1 MRGYS
6 VKLYLNKKQTEQVDK
21 EIGCSRFIYN
31 KMIEI
36 NQKKYNRTG
45 KGLSGYDMQSYL
57 PKLKKQFPWLKE
69 VTAQQLQITCHNLA
83 YAYNRF
89 FKKLSKYP
97 NFKKKSYRGSYKVV
111 NTVSLQGNKLKLPK
125 LGYVRYRGGD
135 RPEGTVKSVTVKRSA
150 SGRYYAS
157 ILIQTKEQDL
167 PEQEFNSITGID
179 LGLKDFLITS
189 TGLKADNPKHLRHS
203 EKKLKLR
210 QKRYSNT
217 LKGSKNRNKRR
228 IILARTHEK
237 IANQR
242 KDFTHKVS
250 KLLVADSDNQA
261 FALEDLNIKGMVKNH
276 KIAKSVSDASW
287 GMFKTFL
294 NYKAKQSGKQV
305 FTVDRF
311 YPSSK
316 TCSACGIVNNKLQL
330 SDREWTC
337 NSCNAQHDRD
347 LNAAINISNEAWRNC
362 ASGGV
367 VSPEFLVTKLKAT
380 PTKLIKSL
388 KIV

>member
-57 PKLKKQFPWLKE
+57 PKLKKQYPWLKE

-83 YAYNRF
+83 DAYNRF
-89 FKKLSKYP
+89 YKKLSNYP
-97 NFKKKSYRGSYKVV
+97 NFKKKSYQGSYKVV
-111 NTVSLQGNKLKLPK
+111 NGVSLEGNKLRLPK
-125 LGYVRYRGGD
+125 LGYIRYRGGD
-135 RPEGTVKSVTVKRSA
+135 CPEGTVKSVTVKRSA

-189 TGLKADNPKHLRHS
+189 TGHKVDNPKHLRHS

-210 QKRYSNT
+210 QKRHSNT

-228 IILARTHEK
+228 IILARAYEK

-242 KDFTHKVS
+242 KDFTHKVT

-276 KIAKSVSDASW
+276 KLAKSVSDASW

-294 NYKAKQSGKQV
+294 NYKAKHSGKQV
-305 FTVDRF
+305 FTVDRY

-316 TCSACGIVNNKLQL
+316 TCSACGIVNNNLQL

-347 LNAAINISNEAWRNC
+347 LNAAINIRNEAWRNC

-367 VSPEFLVTKLKAT
+367 VSPEVLVTKLKQT
-380 PTKLIKSL
+380 PTKLIKL
-388 KIV
+388 L